1 MVVKIKP
8 LFIPLKTEHFDAWK
22 SGDKTDEL
30 RLYGKR
36 WNERTCWV
44 GRDVVLS
51 RGYGR
56 KHRMRGRLWKFKK
69 QHAPTFGSA
78 YKAAILDCFKTLDV
92 WIAVISIDHLEVIDG
107 SKKKAGC

>member
-36 WNERTCWV
+36 WNERTCWID
-44 GRDVVLS
+44 REVVLS
-51 RGYGR
+51 KGYGKKYR
-56 KHRMRGRLWKFKK
+56 IAGKICSFKR
-69 QHAPTFGSA
+69 QHGTTFGST
-78 YKAAILDCFKTLDV
+78 YKAAILDCYKTLDV
-92 WIAVISIDHLEVIDG
+92 QIAIIGIEVL
-107 SKKKAGC
+107 K